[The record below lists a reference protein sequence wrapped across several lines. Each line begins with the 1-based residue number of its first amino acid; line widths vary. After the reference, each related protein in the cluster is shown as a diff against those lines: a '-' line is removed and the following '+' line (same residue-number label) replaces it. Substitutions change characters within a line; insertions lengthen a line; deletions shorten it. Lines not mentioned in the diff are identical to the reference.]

1 MVLEALSP
9 RAPYGLEN
17 RTSHLLLWRPL
28 AAPGAAFAP
37 LPPYSAAGFAPP
49 TTATPHKVKCFAD
62 FSGAHSSDSCG
73 ASCRQGVLLKWESTS
88 CNDVSGVM
96 DVFVSAC
103 VFTAS

>member
-73 ASCRQGVLLKWESTS
+73 ASCRQGVLLK
-88 CNDVSGVM
+88 
-96 DVFVSAC
+96 
-103 VFTAS
+103 